1 MTIRRFVLWLTGR
14 DLLEPKER
22 LQPGTYRIPQYATLR
37 ITPITLW
44 EMTIG
49 GQWNSI
55 TFGHA
60 VGPNVIHRLLQRVV
74 LGIHWRMK

>member
-1 MTIRRFVLWLTGR
+1 MSTRRFVLWLTGR
-14 DLLEPKER
+14 DLLAPPR
-22 LQPGTYRIPQYATLR
+22 HIQLGQFMSMSTQM
-37 ITPITLW
+37 PINW
-44 EMTIG
+44 EMTLG

-55 TFGHA
+55 TFNYA